1 MDQLPPARERETV
14 TTVIVRD
21 TSVVKGGRKVA
32 TVRVDDS
39 GNGVHEVSE
48 LVDSW
53 WSASSDEGMEGLCPK
68 EAFIRCVFS
77 PFCLDGHPALN
88 FEPSA

>member
-1 MDQLPPARERETV
+1 MDQLPPAWERETV

-21 TSVVKGGRKVA
+21 TSLVKGGRKVA

-39 GNGVHEVSE
+39 ENGVHGVSE
-48 LVDSW
+48 LVESW
-53 WSASSDEGMEGLCPK
+53 WLASSDEGMGGLCSR
-68 EAFIRCVFS
+68 EAFTRCVFS
-77 PFCLDGHPALN
+77 PFCLDGHPARN